1 MPQSAPLLIQSNIM
15 TQSTRFPFIPP
26 ITRHSLFLALAAAL
40 PAAAH
45 AANDSDAQSHHLTEL
60 STVKVTASPLQNDA
74 ESLARPV
81 AVLTGEELDAR
92 KGATLGDTLE
102 HMPGVQTT
110 SFGPGV
116 GRPIIRGQE
125 GPRVAVVANGV
136 GNMDAS
142 IVSADHATSIE
153 PFLADQ
159 IEVLKGP
166 ATLLFGSGAIGGAV
180 NVVDGRIARDL
191 PDRTLSGRAE
201 LRGNTVNNERSGM
214 FRLDGVNAG
223 NLVLHVDGLV
233 RNGDDF
239 RIPGY
244 AINPAS
250 LDDDHDHDEH
260 DADELGPRGRLD
272 NSSLRT
278 RAGGVGVTWFGDGGY
293 LGASL
298 STYRS
303 NYGIP
308 KGAHVHADDD
318 HDHDDHDH
326 DDEEEGDEHD
336 VRIDMVQNRFDLKG
350 HLDNPLPFL
359 QSLSVRAAWTDYEHT
374 ELEAGTPSTR
384 FTNKGV
390 EGRIE
395 AVQRPLA
402 GWTGAFGLQFGN
414 SDFGA
419 RGEEAFVPNTGTKT
433 LGLFVLQEKQFGP
446 LKLELG
452 GRHDRIEL
460 NPDDGQRPRDFG
472 ATNLSATGIW
482 ALSDSFDLR
491 FGIDSSER
499 APTNEELYAAGAHIA
514 TRSLEI
520 GDANLQTE
528 RGQRMELGLHA
539 HNSRVDVSASV
550 YQTRFKDFIYL
561 ADTGVVEHGLPVR
574 VWTQHDATF
583 KGAEAEAMF
592 HIVQSE
598 SGGDWD
604 LRVFGDYVK
613 AELDGGGSRS
623 ARIAVPHGDH
633 YHRYN
638 VDLANGGYLPRIA
651 PARIGADLRWSLGGW
666 RASVGAIRY
675 GSQNDVAQNE
685 EPSAGYT
692 LIDAHLAYRWDR
704 GDANGYE
711 LFLDGSN
718 LGNREVRPHT
728 SLLRDTAPL
737 PGRGVAF
744 GVRVWF

>member
-1 MPQSAPLLIQSNIM
+1 M
-15 TQSTRFPFIPP
+15 TRP
-26 ITRHSLFLALAAAL
+26 ISSRSLPHLARPALFLALAAAL
-40 PAAAH
+40 PAAH
-45 AANDSDAQSHHLTEL
+45 AADDGDGQSHHLTEL
-60 STVKVTASPLQNDA
+60 SAVKVTASPLQSDA

-92 KGATLGDTLE
+92 KGATLGDTISR
-102 HMPGVQTT
+102 MPGVQTT

-142 IVSADHATSIE
+142 TVSADHATSIE

-191 PDRTLSGRAE
+191 PERPLSGRAE
-201 LRGNTVNNERSGM
+201 LRGNSVNSERSGM
-214 FRLDGVNAG
+214 FRLDGVSG
-223 NLVLHVDGLV
+223 DNLVLHVDGLV
-233 RNGDDF
+233 RNGDDY
-239 RIPGY
+239 RIPGH
-244 AINPAS
+244 AINPAA
-250 LDDDHDHDEH
+250 LDDEHGHDEH
-260 DADELGPRGRLD
+260 DDHGDELGPRGRLE
-272 NSSLRT
+272 NSATRT
-278 RAGGVGVTWFGDGGY
+278 RAGGVGATWLGESGF

-298 STYRS
+298 GTYRS

-308 KGAHVHADDD
+308 NGAHVHADDD
-318 HDHDDHDH
+318 HGHDHDH
-326 DDEEEGDEHD
+326 DDHGHDHGDEEGEGEHD
-336 VRIDMVQNRFDLKG
+336 VRIDMVQNRFDVKG
-350 HLDNPLPFL
+350 GLYDPLPFL
-359 QSLSVRAAWTDYEHT
+359 QSVTVRAAWTDYEHT

-390 EGRIE
+390 EGRVE
-395 AVQRPLA
+395 AVQKPLA
-402 GWTGAFGLQFGN
+402 GWNGAFGLQFGD

-419 RGEEAFVPNTGTKT
+419 QGEEAFVPDTRTRT

-452 GRHDRIEL
+452 GRHDRVKL
-460 NPDDGQRPRDFG
+460 SPDDALRDRDFG
-472 ATNLSATGIW
+472 ATNLSAAGIW
-482 ALSDSFDLR
+482 TVNDHFDLR
-491 FGIDSSER
+491 FGVDGSER

-520 GDANLQTE
+520 GDANLDTE
-528 RGQRMELGLHA
+528 RGHRMELGVHA
-539 HNSRVDVSASV
+539 HSDRIDVSAAV
-550 YQTRFKDFIYL
+550 YQTKFKDFIYL
-561 ADTGVVEHGLPVR
+561 ADTGVVEQGLPVR

-592 HIVQSE
+592 HLAEGE
-598 SGGDWD
+598 SGDWD

-613 AELDGGGSRS
+613 AELDGSGSRR
-623 ARIAVPHGDH
+623 ADIAVPHGDH
-633 YHRYN
+633 SHRYSVN
-638 VDLANGGYLPRIA
+638 LANGGYLPRIS
-651 PARIGADLRWSLGGW
+651 PARVGADLRWARDGW
-666 RASVGAIRY
+666 RASLGAVRY
-675 GSQNDVAQNE
+675 GSQNDVAPNE
-685 EPSAGYT
+685 APSAGYT
-692 LIDAHLAYRWDR
+692 LVDAHLAYRWDR
-704 GDANGYE
+704 SGSNSYE

-718 LGNREVRPHT
+718 LTNREARPHT
-728 SLLRDTAPL
+728 SLLRDYSPL

-744 GVRVWF
+744 GIRAWF